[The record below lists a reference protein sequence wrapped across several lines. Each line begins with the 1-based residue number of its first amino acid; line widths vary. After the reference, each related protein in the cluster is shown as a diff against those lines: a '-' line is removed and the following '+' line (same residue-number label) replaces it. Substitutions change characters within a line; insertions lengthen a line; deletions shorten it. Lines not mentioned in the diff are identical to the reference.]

1 MGGPRGGPPP
11 TFPEIFVSPKV
22 AYFSYLKSHKV
33 SGLSEP
39 PIKEHYVISRRG
51 GQIYT
56 KNVQKSNKFK
66 VILNLTGVVQ
76 KRKSNTDLPG
86 AMKRS

>member
-1 MGGPRGGPPP
+1 MRGGNFGGPEGGTPP

-51 GQIYT
+51 GRFIQKMYRNQINSRLY
-56 KNVQKSNKFK
+56 
-66 VILNLTGVVQ
+66 
-76 KRKSNTDLPG
+76 
-86 AMKRS
+86 